1 MDTPE
6 VAATGG
12 IFQRLGNVVVRWPL
26 LVIACWIAVAATL
39 SLALPPLTVVA
50 AEKPVSPVPDDA
62 PVMVTTRQMA
72 QAFHETGTGSLLMI
86 ILTDDKGL
94 GPADEDTYRT
104 LVDKLRQD
112 TQDKMSIQEFIS
124 TPPLREVLES
134 KDQKAFNLPITF
146 PGDVA
151 TPETQVAFQHVA
163 AIVKKTVTGTALSAA
178 LSGPVA
184 TVADITA
191 LGAHDAQHIEIV
203 TALSI
208 LVILVVIYR
217 NLITMLVPLIT
228 IGVSVLTAQ
237 GTLSGLAVLGLDVN
251 SQVIVFMSAVMIGA
265 GTDYAVF
272 LISRY
277 HDYVRHGEDSDQ
289 AVKKALASIG
299 KVSAASA
306 ATVAVTF
313 LAMPF
318 CKLPAFSAVGPAISI
333 SIIVAFL
340 AAVTLLPAILS
351 LTGRRGWIKPRRD
364 LTARFWR
371 RSGVRI
377 VRRPRIHLVGSL
389 IVLAILASSASLV
402 RFNYDD
408 LKTLPDSVDSARGY
422 AAMDRHFP
430 QNVMTPEVLFI
441 QSPRDLRTPSA
452 LADLEQMAQRVSQLP
467 NIVMVRGLTRP
478 TGQSLE
484 QTKLSFQAGEV
495 GGRLGEASTAIKDH
509 GGDLDHLSG
518 GADQL
523 AKALADVRGQVTQA
537 VAGVSTLVNAL
548 SYMQGVMGA
557 DKALK
562 DLSNSANLAARMR
575 ALGDALS
582 ANLMDAQNTIGW
594 AGPILTALN
603 ASPVCDADPNCR
615 TSRAELQ
622 ELVAA
627 RGNGTLRKI
636 DDLARNL
643 QSTQEFQT
651 LGATVNGLR
660 TALNTAVSA
669 LQAAGSGIQARI
681 NQLQQGASALA
692 EGSRAV
698 ADGVQ
703 ALVNQTKKL
712 GAGLNE
718 ASAFLLT
725 MKHDAGK
732 PSMAGFNLP
741 AQAMASEDFKK
752 GAQIF
757 LSPDG
762 HAARYLVQSALNS
775 FTTEAMDQVNAIT
788 AAAQSAQPNT
798 ELADATISV
807 AGIPSGLRDTRDY
820 YNNDI
825 RFIVIAT
832 IVIVFL
838 ILVALLRAIVAPLY
852 LIGSVLIS
860 YLSALGI
867 GVIVFQLIL
876 GERLHWSLPALTF
889 ILLVAVGA
897 DYNMLLISRIRDE
910 SPHGVRVG
918 VIRTVGS
925 TGGVITS
932 AGLIFA
938 ASMFGLLSA
947 SITSLVQAGFIIGVG
962 IVLDTFLVRTV
973 TVPALAALI
982 GQANWWPTRLGS
994 RKGRRRNRRNPVRI
1008 PKAFT
1013 RLARIKGIYRSKN
1026 HTLVHPTIS
1035 AASLDSGQASDD
1047 LLADHA
1053 LPLFGP
1059 NGLPDQL
1066 INGAR
1071 ETTVD
1076 SPTTTN
1082 ANGKHPMEDLPA
1094 HPLPLFSLNGLRL
1107 HLTNCLR
1114 ITTVDCP
1121 MTSNGNG
1128 NQPIDHIVGHTLPP
1142 SGPLPKTTADS
1153 PTTTNGNGHTN
1164 ANGNCK
1170 QPIDKLAGH
1179 ALPLFGP
1186 MRKMAVDS
1194 STPTNG
1200 NGHANGDDNDNGNGK
1215 RLVDHPNK
1223 TTDESGA
1230 GTS

>member
-12 IFQRLGNVVVRWPL
+12 IFQRLGDLVVRWPF
-26 LVIACWIAVAATL
+26 LVIAFWIAVAAIL

-50 AEKPVSPVPDDA
+50 AQKPAPPLPDDA
-62 PVMVTTRQMA
+62 PVMITTREMA

-86 ILTDDKGL
+86 ILTDEKGL

-104 LVDKLRQD
+104 LIDRLRQD

-124 TPPLREVLES
+124 TPPLREILES
-134 KDQKAFNLPITF
+134 KDKKAFNLPITF
-146 PGDVA
+146 PSDVG
-151 TPETQVAFQHVA
+151 TPEAQVAFQHVA
-163 AIVKKTVTGTALSAA
+163 DIVRKTVAGTTLSAA

-184 TVADITA
+184 TVADVAA
-191 LGAHDAQHIEIV
+191 LGNQDVQLIEIG
-203 TALSI
+203 TAISVLII
-208 LVILVVIYR
+208 LVLIYR

-228 IGVSVLTAQ
+228 IGASVLTAQ
-237 GTLSGLAVLGLDVN
+237 GTLSGLGLLGLDLN
-251 SQVIVFMSAVMIGA
+251 AQVIVLMSAVMIGA

-277 HDYVRHGEDSDQ
+277 HDYVRHGEDSDH
-289 AVKKALASIG
+289 AVKKALTSIG
-299 KVSAASA
+299 KVIAASA
-306 ATVAVTF
+306 GTVAVTF

-318 CKLPAFSAVGPAISI
+318 CKLQAFSAVGPAISV

-340 AAVTLLPAILS
+340 AAVTLLPAILT

-364 LTARFWR
+364 LTTRFWR

-377 VRRPRIHLVGSL
+377 VRRPAIHLVGSL
-389 IVLAILASSASLV
+389 IVLAIVASSASLV

-408 LKTLPDSVDSARGY
+408 LKTLPETVDSARGY

-452 LADLEQMAQRVSQLP
+452 LADLEMMAHRVSQVP
-467 NIVMVRGLTRP
+467 DIVMVRGLTRP
-478 TGQSLE
+478 TGQPLE

-495 GGRLGEASTAIKDH
+495 GGKLGEASSAINDH
-509 GGDLDHLSG
+509 GGDLNHLAS

-523 AKALADVRGQVTQA
+523 AKALADVRGQVSQA

-557 DKALK
+557 DKTLK
-562 DLSNSANLAARMR
+562 DLGNSANLAARIR

-582 ANLMDAQNTIGW
+582 ANLLDAQNTIGW
-594 AGPILTALN
+594 AGPMLTALN
-603 ASPVCDADPNCR
+603 ASPICDADPNCR

-627 RGNGTLRKI
+627 RGNGTLNKI

-651 LGATVNGLR
+651 ISATVNSLR
-660 TALNTAVSA
+660 TALNTAVGA
-669 LQAAGSGIQARI
+669 LQAAGSGIQAKI
-681 NQLQQGASALA
+681 NQLQRGANALA
-692 EGSRAV
+692 DGSRAV

-703 ALVNQTKKL
+703 ELVNQTKKM

-725 MKHDAGK
+725 MKQDANK
-732 PSMAGFNLP
+732 PSMAGFNIP
-741 AQAMASEDFKK
+741 AQAMSSDDFKK

-762 HAARYLVQSALNS
+762 HAARYLIQSAFNP
-775 FTTEAMDQVNAIT
+775 FTTEAMDQVGAIT
-788 AAAQSAQPNT
+788 AAAQSARPNT
-798 ELADATISV
+798 ELADASVSV

-876 GERLHWSLPALTF
+876 GQGLHWSLPGLTF

-947 SITSLVQAGFIIGVG
+947 SISTLVEAGFIIGVG

-1026 HTLVHPTIS
+1026 HTLVPPTIS
-1035 AASLDSGQASDD
+1035 AASLDNGQASDD

-1053 LPLFGP
+1053 LPLFAP
-1059 NGLPDQL
+1059 NGLPDQM
-1066 INGAR
+1066 INGVR
-1071 ETTVD
+1071 ETTVG
-1076 SPTTTN
+1076 SPTITN
-1082 ANGKHPMEDLPA
+1082 GNGNHPLEDLPD
-1094 HPLPLFSLNGLRL
+1094 HPLPLFSLNGLPL
-1107 HLTNCLR
+1107 HLTNSLR
-1114 ITTVDCP
+1114 MTTIDCP

-1128 NQPIDHIVGHTLPP
+1128 HT
-1142 SGPLPKTTADS
+1142 
-1153 PTTTNGNGHTN
+1153 
-1164 ANGNCK
+1164 
-1170 QPIDKLAGH
+1170 
-1179 ALPLFGP
+1179 
-1186 MRKMAVDS
+1186 
-1194 STPTNG
+1194 
-1200 NGHANGDDNDNGNGK
+1200 NGNGK